1 MSMFDK
7 LQKTDAEIF
16 VHFTLLLYCVSTGQL
31 QPKNIFKIGSQSE
44 HGIYSKKFEQI
55 TDAGINYNYGLAKA
69 SEFIKE
75 TLEKSEVEFNRFLVR
90 LSQLIN
96 LGEELSEHLFTE
108 VNLILQN
115 YVAEYHRKMES
126 IKLFMGM
133 FNSIMSISAFMVG
146 ATSILNMMSG
156 SSTGNVF
163 VTTLTVS
170 MLALAVYVVM
180 MYMLFPRGKIVNQ
193 NSDDVKKI
201 MKLTYVAIIIGIVLG
216 IVGLLVEEIPLVIAI
231 GIAGVPFIIP
241 GYLARKLENK
251 VKLLDQWYPIFVKDF
266 GNVYNT
272 VGTVNRSLNTLMRSD
287 FSLITPHLKRMY
299 NRSNNRTSISLMLEL
314 FADES
319 NSFMIKSG
327 NQILKHS
334 LVSGANMSS
343 VGQTV
348 HNIFAKIIELRKIRD
363 QTSKSFFSMIVIM
376 HILSLFIFALII
388 KISTIFTNVF
398 EKVDGFQAPFEFAP
412 LDPVLVEYLL
422 PIILIVFSL
431 INGMAIK
438 VGEGGY
444 YKTFLFYLGILL
456 VSGGF
461 TLFISDT
468 MIGYILSDQS
478 ANLDQL
484 VGDEFKSG
492 VEP

>member
-1 MSMFDK
+1 MSLISKIQSKDS
-7 LQKTDAEIF
+7 EIF
-16 VHFTLLLYCVSTGQL
+16 VHFTLLLYCISTGQI
-31 QPKNIFKIGSQSE
+31 QPKNIFKVGSQSG
-44 HGIYSKKFEQI
+44 HGIYSKKFEEI
-55 TDAGINYNYGLAKA
+55 SDAGIQYNYGLAKA
-69 SEFIKE
+69 SEFIKD
-75 TLEKSEVEFNRFLVR
+75 TLDKSEAEFNRFLVR

-115 YVAEYHRKMES
+115 YVADYNRKMES

-146 ATSILNMMSG
+146 ATSILNMMSN
-156 SSTGNVF
+156 SSDGDVF

-170 MLALAVYVVM
+170 MFALAVYVVM
-180 MYMLFPRGKIVNQ
+180 MYLMFPQGKIVNE
-193 NSDDVKKI
+193 NPDDVRKI
-201 MKLTYVAIIIGIVLG
+201 KTMTYLAVIVGIIISILG
-216 IVGLLVEEIPLVIAI
+216 FVIDELPLVIAVGLA
-231 GIAGVPFIIP
+231 GIPLIIP
-241 GYLARKLENK
+241 GYLARKLENN
-251 VKLLDQWYPIFVKDF
+251 VKLIDQWYPIFVKDF

-272 VGTVNRSLNTLMRSD
+272 IGTVNRSLKTLMRSD
-287 FSLITPHLKRMY
+287 FSLISPHLKRMY
-299 NRSNNRTSISLMLEL
+299 NRSKNRTDISLMFEL
-314 FADES
+314 FALET
-319 NSFMIKSG
+319 NSHMIKSG
-327 NQILKHS
+327 NEILKHS
-334 LVSGANMSS
+334 LRNGANMAS
-343 VGQTV
+343 VGQSV

-376 HILSLFIFALII
+376 HVLSLFIFALII
-388 KISTIFTNVF
+388 KISTIFTNIF

-412 LDPVLVEYLL
+412 LDPIVVEYLL

-444 YKTFLFYLGILL
+444 YKTLLFYLGILL

-461 TLFISDT
+461 TLYLSDF
-468 MIGYILSDQS
+468 MIGQILSDQS

-484 VGDEFKSG
+484 VGDEFQTG
-492 VEP
+492 DT